1 MAVNDDDAGTE
12 TVQSTEQSNTTSPAK
27 NNMLPGRR
35 VKNPLGYYSSYAYQ
49 ISLYLLT
56 PDAMDLFRS
65 TNKQDISILNNP
77 NNAYLVVQSGGI
89 NNQTTNTAPG
99 FNLDYYIDDL
109 VLQNATGASTRS
121 ATNITDIKFKIIE
134 PYGFSF
140 IKNLKIA
147 RDSFASFTGQ
157 TRYPNNPTR
166 LPFVLGLGFLGYD
179 ENGNVIS
186 GNQQYDDLTLDPNAD
201 SNRLFNRYYTI
212 QITSIKF
219 KIDGKATVYEV
230 SAKPIDQNIAF
241 GIKNGFINNLIS
253 ISASTVGEAINQLI
267 EGLNK
272 QQDDLKSA
280 NQITYPNVYK
290 IEYRGFNQ
298 INENFNT
305 ITIASIVEKRDLDKI
320 RWPGSDAQNQS
331 QVNEAFDRIATPDPT
346 KKEITLEKIPVMQ
359 GITQIIKQSTYMTDA
374 LKTVFTSALEPDPEK
389 RDRPEAGNPSK
400 SFEWYTLSA
409 RVDSARWDDK
419 IKDFSYNITYVIEKY
434 NAPIIENPLANPG
447 VGYYGPHKRYEYWYT
462 GQNSE
467 VLKYEQ
473 RVDNQY
479 YRVILDTNTLPT
491 TNESQNGISPEIP
504 SIPFRLPDGDK
515 TGGSIDV
522 TLAAQNSVL
531 DNELYDEKSFAE
543 AKITILGDP
552 DFLMEDTIDSPS
564 QVYNQFYG
572 TNNFTINANGG
583 QVFIELD
590 FKEAVDYDYATGGLS
605 INNQLKFWN
614 YPEEANIS
622 GLSYQVIKVDSTFSG
637 GTFKQILNCKMT
649 YAFNNS
655 TINTNTRD
663 EGPTSTNSNATT
675 TNTGLRPELPND
687 ELTRRQ
693 MFDLN
698 NNWGPLPNDELI
710 RRQLYDLD
718 YQSGREDD

>member
-1 MAVNDDDAGTE
+1 MAVNDDSGTE
-12 TVQSTEQSNTTSPAK
+12 SIQSIEESNASTSTS
-27 NNMLPGRR
+27 NSLGGRL
-35 VKNPLGYYSSYAYQ
+35 KNPLGYYSSYAYQ

-65 TNKQDISILNNP
+65 TNKQDISILNNL
-77 NNAYLVVQSGGI
+77 NNSCLVAQSGGI
-89 NNQTTNTAPG
+89 NNQTTASAPG
-99 FNLDYYIDDL
+99 FENLDYYIDDL

-147 RDSFASFTGQ
+147 RDSFSSYTSQ

-166 LPFVLGLGFLGYD
+166 LPFVLGIGFLGYD

-186 GNQQYDDLTLDPNAD
+186 GNQKYDDLSLDPNAT

-219 KIDGKATVYEV
+219 KIDGKSTVYDI

-253 ISASTVGEAINQLI
+253 ISASTVGEAIDQLI
-267 EGLNK
+267 AGLNK
-272 QQDDLKSA
+272 QQEDLLSA
-280 NQITYPNVYK
+280 NQITYPNLYK

-298 INENFNT
+298 EGDNT
-305 ITIASIVEKRDLDKI
+305 VNLITQASIVEKRDLDKI
-320 RWPGSDAQNQS
+320 RWTGSDAQNVS
-331 QVNEAFDRIATPDPT
+331 QVNEAFERIATPDPSR
-346 KKEITLEKIPVMQ
+346 KEITLEKIPVMQ
-359 GITQIIKQSTYMTDA
+359 GITQMIKQSTYMTDA
-374 LKTVFTSALEPDPEK
+374 LKTVFTSALEPDTEK
-389 RDRPEAGNPSK
+389 RARPEAGIPSK

-462 GQNSE
+462 GKNSE
-467 VLKYEQ
+467 VLEYEQ

-479 YRVILDTNTLPT
+479 YRIILDTNTLPT
-491 TNESQNGISPEIP
+491 TNESQNGIAPEIP
-504 SIPFRLPDGDK
+504 SIPFSRPGGDR

-552 DFLMEDTIDSPS
+552 DFLMEDTIDSPG

-590 FKEAVDYDYATGGLS
+590 FKEAVDYDYNTGALS

-622 GLSYQVIKVDSTFSG
+622 GLNYQVIRVDSTFSS
-637 GTFKQILNCKMT
+637 GTFKQVLNCKMT
-649 YAFNNS
+649 YTFNNISS
-655 TINTNTRD
+655 TVSPRD
-663 EGPTSTNSNATT
+663 EGPATGDSNATT
-675 TNTGLRPELPND
+675 SNTGFVSELPLE
-687 ELTRRQ
+687 ELLNRQRYDIDNNFGPISNTELIRRQ

-698 NNWGPLPNDELI
+698 NTG
-710 RRQLYDLD
+710 RR
-718 YQSGREDD
+718 EN